1 MSEHPVADLRAA
13 RDLAASRSAVRQYE
27 RAARLH
33 EAAAND
39 LMTRG
44 WFAWAGESLILA
56 DRLTLAAKIERL
68 P

>member
-13 RDLAASRSAVRQYE
+13 RDLQASRAAVRQYE

-39 LMTRG
+39 LMLRG
-44 WFAWAGESLILA
+44 WLTWAGESLVLA
-56 DRLTLAAKIERL
+56 DRLALAAKAERL